1 MTIKQKNT
9 EDEGE
14 EKRRRW
20 GGTFKEKNWDE
31 EEEQ

>member
-1 MTIKQKNT
+1 MTIKQKNN

-20 GGTFKEKNWDE
+20 GGTFQKKNWDK